1 MAVSNKRKPIQPAG
15 NGGQVPLARSVGY
28 HVRYLAETWRDA
40 MDISASAHGITV
52 SQWRYLR
59 ELWEEDGLTTAE
71 LTRRVGRQEPTTVVA
86 VRLLERDGL
95 VTTTKSESDRRKS
108 FIRLTPRG
116 RRLAATMSPLIREVN
131 DRAMSDLSNV
141 EIRTFKRLIVR
152 IQRQLD
158 ADRSERNEWA
168 EMRTNR
174 LAEEVG
180 LRRKAGGGHA
190 PTHQDTRPGE

>member
-1 MAVSNKRKPIQPAG
+1 VITKKKPVQAVG
-15 NGGQVPLARSVGY
+15 NDGQVPLARSVGY
-28 HVRYLAETWRDA
+28 HVRYLAETWQNA
-40 MDISASAHGITV
+40 MDIAASAQGITV

-71 LTRRVGRQEPTTVVA
+71 LTRRVGRQEPTTVMA

-95 VTTTKSESDRRKS
+95 VTTVKSESDRRKS

-116 RRLAATMSPLIREVN
+116 RRLAATTAPLIRDVN
-131 DRAMSDLSNV
+131 DRAMCDLSDA

-152 IQRQLD
+152 IQRRLD
-158 ADRSERNEWA
+158 ADRSEPNDWA
-168 EMRTNR
+168 EMRTNQ

-180 LRRKAGGGHA
+180 LSRRTGGGHV
-190 PTHQDTRPGE
+190 PTHQDLRSTE

>member
-1 MAVSNKRKPIQPAG
+1 MVVSTSRKPVRPVRDS
-15 NGGQVPLARSVGY
+15 GQIPLARSVGY

-40 MDISASAHGITV
+40 MDIAASAQGITV

-95 VTTTKSESDRRKS
+95 VTTIKSESDRRKS

-116 RRLAATMSPLIREVN
+116 RRLAATMSPVIREVN
-131 DRAMSDLSNV
+131 DRAMSELSGA
-141 EIRTFKRLIVR
+141 EILYF
-152 IQRQLD
+152 Q
-158 ADRSERNEWA
+158 APDRAYSATARRRA
-168 EMRTNR
+168 E
-174 LAEEVG
+174 
-180 LRRKAGGGHA
+180 
-190 PTHQDTRPGE
+190 

>member
-1 MAVSNKRKPIQPAG
+1 MSAKRRPFPTAA
-15 NGGQVPLARSVGY
+15 NPEDVPLARSIGY
-28 HVRYLAETWRDA
+28 HIRYLAETWQEA
-40 MDISASAHGITV
+40 MDIAASAHGVTV

-95 VTTTKSESDRRKS
+95 VTPVKSEIDRRKT

-116 RRLAATMSPLIREVN
+116 RRLAATMSPVICEVN
-131 DRAMSDLSNV
+131 DHAMSDLSDA
-141 EIRTFKRLIVR
+141 EIRTLKRLIVR
-152 IQRQLD
+152 IQRQLN
-158 ADRSERNEWA
+158 ANRSERNEWA
-168 EMRTNR
+168 EMRTNW

-180 LRRKAGGGHA
+180 LSRKSGGGHA
-190 PTHQDTRPGE
+190 PTHHDLRPRE